1 MKQINEEW
9 LILPG
14 ILSAFVIFDIL
25 RKEDYSGFITNHRED
40 PKEIKNALKEDV
52 KSCNEEPAK
61 TKNNYSAVGEK
72 STEVAKIDGTNCVV
86 ECCNEC
92 EALVKDSTCG
102 RHDGYGHEHKLKGG
116 HCGGCGGS
124 CGGGGGCG
132 GSGNCGGG
140 GCGGRC
146 GGGGGCR

>member
-9 LILPG
+9 LVLPG
-14 ILSAFVIFDIL
+14 ILSAFVISDIL

-40 PKEIKNALKEDV
+40 PKEDV
-52 KSCNEEPAK
+52 KSCNEESGK

-72 STEVAKIDGTNCVV
+72 STVVAKMDGTNCVIQ
-86 ECCNEC
+86 CCNEC

-102 RHDGYGHEHKLKGG
+102 RHDGYGHEHKLMS

-124 CGGGGGCG
+124 CGGGGNCG
-132 GSGNCGGG
+132 GSGNCGSG

-146 GGGGGCR
+146 GGGGSCR